1 MSLLNSVKDMVIGQA
16 MKVASDP
23 RVTRM
28 VTNPKVM
35 DAAMKA
41 MSVGGTVKEKI
52 DEAGRI
58 AGSALGLAS
67 QQELSTMR
75 NTIQNLEDQI
85 SILEARAAAA
95 EAEASELRSTSGV
108 EAEKTAP
115 KKKATPA
122 KE

>member
-41 MSVGGTVKEKI
+41 MSVGGTVKEKL

-67 QQELSTMR
+67 QQELSAMR

-85 SILEARAAAA
+85 SILESRAAAA
-95 EAEASELRSTSGV
+95 EAEVNALRSASSA
-108 EAEKTAP
+108 EAEKAAP
-115 KKKATPA
+115 KKKAAPS

>member
-1 MSLLNSVKDMVIGQA
+1 MSIFNSVKDMVIGQA

-23 RVTRM
+23 RVTGI

-35 DAAMKA
+35 ETAMKA
-41 MSVGGTVKEKI
+41 MQVGGTVKEKI

-58 AGSALGLAS
+58 ASSALGFAS
-67 QQELSTMR
+67 QQEITSMR

-85 SILEARAAAA
+85 SILESRAAAA
-95 EAEASELRSTSGV
+95 EAEANALRSSA
-108 EAEKTAP
+108 AESDKPAA
-115 KKKATPA
+115 KKKAPA